1 MIFLDQVDPVQPH
14 KDVTIVFDDRA
25 TPSAA
30 QIIRAKC
37 DRDEMVV
44 STEYDQHGN
53 VTNISIRVGKF
64 ELLDASKSAIIDKL
78 KTLPVVGVRVNDCFI
93 QGAPLSVSIDFFT
106 YEVGQYSRVP
116 IWLLQK
122 NGALTA
128 QFIQPITDIR
138 ADDWPRA
145 PSPSRLDRQPR
156 RKP

>member
-1 MIFLDQVDPVQPH
+1 MIFLDQVDPIQPH

-30 QIIRAKC
+30 QVIRAKC

-44 STEYDQHGN
+44 STKFDQHSN

-78 KTLPVVGVRVNDCFI
+78 KTLPVIGVRVNDCFI
-93 QGAPLSVSIDFFT
+93 KGAPLSVSIDFFT
-106 YEVGQYSRVP
+106 YEAGQYSRVP
-116 IWLLQK
+116 IWLLRK
-122 NGALTA
+122 NDALTA

-138 ADDWPRA
+138 ADNWSRA
-145 PSPSRLDRQPR
+145 PFSSRLDRQPR
-156 RKP
+156 SKP